1 MHGTIKHPCLLIIM
15 NEEALHFVERS
26 LEIDPN
32 NAAALATKGFIFY
45 NLNQYEKALEY
56 CDKALKLEPNDA
68 EIWNHKGFALDKL
81 GRGNEAQNCF
91 NKAKQLGLN
100 K

>member
-1 MHGTIKHPCLLIIM
+1 MR
-15 NEEALHFVERS
+15 LH
-26 LEIDPN
+26 LD
-32 NAAALATKGFIFY
+32 TKGFIFY

-56 CDKALKLEPNDA
+56 YDKALKLEPNDA

-81 GRGNEAQNCF
+81 GRGDEAQNCF